1 MAKKVYRVKPEYQSA
16 VVRTI
21 KPKWKNDGLF
31 VLAKCSQRDL
41 KYLFSVINHQAV
53 EIDEQET
60 ESESESETAATQE

>member
-1 MAKKVYRVKPEYQSA
+1 MAKKVYRVKTEYQSA

-21 KPKWKNDGLF
+21 KPSWRADGLF

-60 ESESESETAATQE
+60 ESESETAVATQE